1 MLPIWIEKFR
11 DNWKSYRLALLVVT
25 VAFVIQALT
34 LRESIIIGEPFV
46 IAQNLLR
53 GLGYS
58 YPMIGHIEPTVTC
71 YIPPLYVGITFTIMK
86 LGGGFLA
93 IQLFNLVCLALA
105 SLVLFRFARRFM
117 NETLALVS
125 LMAICLYVPL
135 WILAAAI
142 EPDTLN
148 LLLLALTIDALYQLS
163 QTPTRKL
170 WIRLGLLVGVQLLV
184 RPDMLLGFGLFSL
197 WLIFALRDRLPL
209 LNRVRGLL
217 LSAMVAFACVLP
229 WTIRNYVVF
238 HTFVLVS
245 ANAGYNLWMGN
256 NPGAT
261 GEFVYHSS
269 DTLAMQQV
277 KALTSYSM
285 THDQVRYDNYFGSL
299 AFEWIASHPL
309 EAFVLDLKKVYY
321 HWWKREDLGVS
332 VRLHKFGTY
341 YGAVSVLLLVF
352 GFYGLYMLKNAR
364 IRSLLLTLFLYSTAV
379 STIFFVQS
387 RHRTLKVD
395 PFLLP
400 VAVCGF
406 YLVLEKVARKPRHLE
421 VEEHAPTRSE
431 RVTSS
436 ILVEGR
442 A

>member
-1 MLPIWIEKFR
+1 
-11 DNWKSYRLALLVVT
+11 
-25 VAFVIQALT
+25 
-34 LRESIIIGEPFV
+34 
-46 IAQNLLR
+46 
-53 GLGYS
+53 
-58 YPMIGHIEPTVTC
+58 
-71 YIPPLYVGITFTIMK
+71 
-86 LGGGFLA
+86 
-93 IQLFNLVCLALA
+93 
-105 SLVLFRFARRFM
+105 
-117 NETLALVS
+117 
-125 LMAICLYVPL
+125 
-135 WILAAAI
+135 
-142 EPDTLN
+142 
-148 LLLLALTIDALYQLS
+148 
-163 QTPTRKL
+163 
-170 WIRLGLLVGVQLLV
+170 
-184 RPDMLLGFGLFSL
+184 
-197 WLIFALRDRLPL
+197 
-209 LNRVRGLL
+209 
-217 LSAMVAFACVLP
+217 
-229 WTIRNYVVF
+229 
-238 HTFVLVS
+238 
-245 ANAGYNLWMGN
+245 
-256 NPGAT
+256 
-261 GEFVYHSS
+261 
-269 DTLAMQQV
+269 
-277 KALTSYSM
+277 M
-285 THDQVRYDNYFGSL
+285 THDQLRYDNYFGSL